1 MNPLLHEA
9 ANSVQMGW
17 LLGLMTVVFLALFI
31 GWIAWTYA
39 PRHKAAMDEYAR
51 LPLDDG
57 GEA

>member
-9 ANSVQMGW
+9 AGSVRMGW

-31 GWIAWTYA
+31 AWIAWAYA
-39 PRHKAAMDEYAR
+39 PRRKAAMDEYAR